1 MKSIITVV
9 VLLIFL
15 ITSNLFSQKTEITI
29 TENSK
34 QEALQMPWR
43 NCISVGSAQLLLR
56 GDALQHLAFLQKEF
70 GYRYCRFHGIFDDQM
85 DVVYRNPDKSLNY
98 MWHQVDKVYDALLA
112 MGIRPFVEINPMPTD
127 MASGTQRMFMYQ
139 MNVTPPQSYEEWG
152 DFMKAFAKHLI
163 HRYGIEEV
171 KQWYFEVWNEPNL
184 GGFFSGTQ
192 AEYFKLYSTT
202 AFALKSVNSD
212 LRVGG
217 PATSKINWL
226 NEMINYCTENNV
238 PLDFV
243 STHLYAQDEQIEF
256 PNRKNSPYPV
266 GDYFS
271 ENVRLSK
278 KIVKNSK
285 RPDLELHFTEFNSLA
300 AKDSASVSWST
311 NDNVEN
317 LYAASFIVRNML
329 ELDKEV
335 KTMCYWV
342 ATDIDDYSGI
352 PHAPFSSNYGLVN
365 NVGIPKSTFNAFSFL
380 SKMEG
385 NILNV
390 SKAEIVELN
399 TKTKKKSQITL
410 EQNVSSNGKGAFA
423 VNDLGIIRVLLWN
436 QNFLEI
442 TNHQTWTV
450 TISLPIL
457 DTKKQYVVVGSSI
470 REGQG
475 SPFESWKQMG
485 APQNLSKSQL
495 DLLKAHSVP
504 SFSFEKMYE
513 RNGMLSMDFSVTP
526 GEVKYIEIAPKDQD
540 AVNTV
545 IKASKELERKLSSS
559 SKE

>member
-1 MKSIITVV
+1 MKSFKFIT
-9 VLLIFL
+9 LIL
-15 ITSNLFSQKTEITI
+15 CITSISAVFSQKTEITI

-56 GDALQHLAFLQKEF
+56 NDALQHLAFLQKEF

-85 DVVYRNPDKSLNY
+85 DVVNRNPDKSLTY

-112 MGIRPFVEINPMPTD
+112 IGIRPFVEINPMPTD

-139 MNVTPPQSYEEWG
+139 MNVTPPSSYKEWS
-152 DFMKAFAKHLI
+152 DFMTAFGKHLI
-163 HRYGIEEV
+163 QRYGIEEV

-184 GGFFSGTQ
+184 GGFFSGNQ

-202 AFALKSVNSD
+202 AFALKAVD
-212 LRVGG
+212 VRLRVGG

-226 NEMINYCTENNV
+226 NDMIDYCTDNKV

-271 ENVRLSK
+271 ENVRLAK

-285 RPDLELHFTEFNSLA
+285 RPDLELHFTEFNSLV
-300 AKDSASVSWST
+300 AKDSASVSWSA

-335 KTMCYWV
+335 NTMCYWV

-365 NVGIPKSTFNAFSFL
+365 NVGIPKSTFNAFSL
-380 SKMEG
+380 LRKMEG
-385 NILNV
+385 NVLTV
-390 SKAEIVELN
+390 TKSEMADTKAKAKVQPASVP
-399 TKTKKKSQITL
+399 TK
-410 EQNVSSNGKGAFA
+410 GKGAFA
-423 VNDLGIIRVLLWN
+423 VNDLGIIRVMLWN

-442 TNHQTWTV
+442 ANHKTWSGTV
-450 TISLPIL
+450 SLPNL
-457 DTKKQYVVVGSSI
+457 DAKKLYVVVTSSI
-470 REGQG
+470 RAGEG
-475 SPFESWKQMG
+475 SPFESWKEMG
-485 APQNLSKSQL
+485 SPQNLTKGQIN
-495 DLLKAHSVP
+495 LLKAHSVP
-504 SFSFEKMYE
+504 AFTFGKLYDK
-513 RNGMLSMDFSVTP
+513 NGKLSLDFSLTP
-526 GEVKYIEIAPKDQD
+526 GEVKYFEIAPKDQD
-540 AVNTV
+540 AVNTG
-545 IKASKELERKLSSS
+545 IKATKDLEKKLSDS